1 METMSVSNNTGKS
14 RRHSEA
20 GQRLS
25 WLEAIFY
32 PLIKVN
38 FALSVKLNQWR
49 EDRFSSLA
57 SRITSWQVF
66 FLSGGGSLWLLPPI
80 KTWNDIY
87 WASGTLLFLFF
98 CALFGMHKW
107 VMYIVYKSRMGSR
120 ISKKRKIGRLQILSF
135 AMSWTAFLFFAIT
148 IILKA
153 YWYHTRFFWW
163 NK

>member
-1 METMSVSNNTGKS
+1 MSFSNNATKTRS
-14 RRHSEA
+14 NSES

-25 WLEAIFY
+25 WLETIFY

-57 SRITSWQVF
+57 SRITCWQTF
-66 FLSGGGSLWLLPPI
+66 FLSGGVSLWLLPPI

-87 WASGTLLFLFF
+87 WASGTVLFLFF

-120 ISKKRKIGRLQILSF
+120 VSKKRNLGRLQILGLL
-135 AMSWTAFLFFAIT
+135 MNWMAFLFFVIT

-163 NK
+163 NH